1 MASIESTKTSAAGV
15 FLEKNMKLIAGL
27 AAVLLVFVVVA
38 VLGTSISSKSIEKGL
53 YQVDAVEYAFRKDS
67 DGLSA
72 EDFKARQDES
82 LASLEGLVSKGGIVG
97 VRANMLKA
105 EILFEQKNYEESR
118 TAWVKAAEAK
128 KSAYTAPVCYY
139 NAAVC
144 SENLNDLDAAVS
156 YYTSAVGSKDF
167 YLIDHAYFSLGRV
180 NEARGDFEKAVEA
193 YEKIESLHASSRW
206 ANLAKDRIILINS
219 AKSE

>member
-1 MASIESTKTSAAGV
+1 MASIEKTQTSAAGL
-15 FLEKNMKLIAGL
+15 FLEKNIKLIAGL
-27 AAVLLVFVVVA
+27 ISVLLVFVIFA

-53 YQVDAVEYAFRKDS
+53 SQVEAIEYSFKKDAD
-67 DGLSA
+67 DISA
-72 EDFKARQDES
+72 EDFKAKQDEA
-82 LASLEGLVSKGGIVG
+82 LASLQGLVLKGGIVG

-118 TAWVKAAEAK
+118 TAWVKAAEIK

-144 SENLNDLDAAVS
+144 SENLNDLDVAVS
-156 YYTSAVGSKDF
+156 YYTSAVGSNDF

-180 NEARGDFEKAVEA
+180 NEAKGDLEKAVEA
-193 YEKIESLHASSRW
+193 YKKIEEIHGSSRW
-206 ANLAKDRIILINS
+206 VNLAKDRIILINS